1 MLRAF
6 ASRARGPWFRAGLL
20 NVLPNVLPD
29 VLFGVLLS
37 AALAPALAA
46 DDYPSKPIRLVVA
59 FAPGS
64 ASDSVARILA
74 QELSLRLQQ
83 KVLVENRAGAFG
95 QIAAEHVAHSAP
107 DGYTVFITSNT
118 SHAANPHLYRTLPYD
133 PVKDFEPVLRAGM
146 FPFMLV
152 ITPSLPVNNAAQ
164 LVEYARKHPDELS
177 YGTTNSTSLVVME
190 TLKRLAK
197 LSIVGVQ
204 YKSSPEAIVDLS
216 AGRLQVM
223 VSDFSTATP
232 QVKAGKVRA
241 LAVTS
246 AKRSPLL
253 PDLPP
258 LADTVPGIDLTGWSG
273 WYLPAKTPKPIV
285 ERLARETL
293 AILER
298 PEIRQRLAEV
308 GFQVDP
314 LGPEAFARYMRAQ
327 LEYWGQLVRAAGI
340 EPQ

>member
-1 MLRAF
+1 MVRAF
-6 ASRARGPWFRAGLL
+6 VAWARRPVSKAGLL
-20 NVLPNVLPD
+20 
-29 VLFGVLLS
+29 GVLLS
-37 AALAPALAA
+37 VVGAAPQAA
-46 DDYPSKPIRLVVA
+46 DTYPSKPIRLVVA

-64 ASDSVARILA
+64 ASDSVARIVA
-74 QELSLRLQQ
+74 QELSQRLDQ
-83 KVLVENRAGAFG
+83 KVVVENRAGAFG
-95 QIAAEHVAHSAP
+95 QIAAEYVARSAP
-107 DGYTVFITSNT
+107 DGYTLFVTSNT

-133 PVKDFEPVLRAGM
+133 PVKDFEPVVRAGM

-152 ITPSLPVNNAAQ
+152 VTPSLPVNTTAE
-164 LVEYARKHPDELS
+164 LIEYARKNPGKLS

-197 LSIVGVQ
+197 VSIEGVQ

-253 PDLPP
+253 PALPP

-285 ERLARETL
+285 DRIAREML

-298 PEIRQRLAEV
+298 PEIRTRLAEV

-314 LGPEAFARYMRAQ
+314 LGPEAFARYTRAQ
-327 LEYWGQLVRAAGI
+327 IEYWGQLIRAAGI

>member
-6 ASRARGPWFRAGLL
+6 VSRARRPGYRAGLL
-20 NVLPNVLPD
+20 
-29 VLFGVLLS
+29 GVLLS
-37 AALAPALAA
+37 AVCLAPLAV
-46 DDYPSKPIRLVVA
+46 DSYPSKPIRLVVA

-74 QELSLRLQQ
+74 HELSQRLNQ

-95 QIAAEHVAHSAP
+95 QIAAEYVARSAP
-107 DGYTVFITSNT
+107 DGYTLFVTSNT
-118 SHAANPHLYRTLPYD
+118 SHAANPHLYRVLPYD
-133 PVKDFEPVLRAGM
+133 PVKDFEPVLRVGM

-152 ITPSLPVNNAAQ
+152 VTPSLPVNTTAE
-164 LVEYARKHPDELS
+164 LIDYARKRPGELS
-177 YGTTNSTSLVVME
+177 YGTSNSASLVAME

-197 LSIVGVQ
+197 VTIEGVQ
-204 YKSSPEAIVDLS
+204 YKSSPEAMLDLS

-223 VSDFSTATP
+223 VSDFSTAIP
-232 QVKAGKVRA
+232 QLKGGRVRA

-246 AKRSPLL
+246 AQRSPLM
-253 PDLPP
+253 PGLPP
-258 LADTVPGIDLTGWSG
+258 LAETVPGIDLTGWSG

-285 ERLARETL
+285 DRIARETL

-298 PEIRQRLAEV
+298 PEIRTRLAEV

-314 LGPEAFARYMRAQ
+314 LGPVAFARYMRAQ
-327 LEYWGQLVRAAGI
+327 IDYWGQLIRAAGI